1 MYVYIHLN
9 NTFIIYCL
17 AAMVAEAEVM
27 DDDNNMFYN
36 KCYFFQHNLW
46 WFLILVVIQG
56 ISGI

>member
-1 MYVYIHLN
+1 MYIYIYIHLN
-9 NTFIIYCL
+9 NIFIIYCL

-46 WFLILVVIQG
+46 
-56 ISGI
+56 